1 MLVVNLEVSREGRYD
16 DGFRSGR
23 CGPPDA
29 EREENGNEEGR
40 RGMERGRVVRI
51 TDVAALAG
59 VAPGT
64 ASKAL
69 NGTGSLRESTR
80 ERVREA
86 AERLGFVP
94 DVTARSLSARRSFTV
109 GLLSTDS
116 AGRFSLPVVLGAENA
131 LVGGELSALLATA
144 RHDPVR
150 EQHHVRA
157 LVARRVDGIIVTGRT
172 TEPREPIRVPMP
184 VVYAFAPSA
193 DPEDT
198 SVVPDDATGMRLVTE
213 HLRGLG
219 RHRIAYVGGRA
230 EQRAS
235 TARYEALSA
244 ELTASGLELVG
255 PPLYGDWSE
264 QWGRRAVDLVLGS
277 APSAARRDLV
287 SAPRSG
293 GAPPDLDGSTRS
305 QGQGSGLPVDAIVF
319 ASDQLARGGC
329 DRLRELG
336 IRVPDDVAVTG
347 YDDWE
352 VMSLASRPPLTTVDM
367 QLELLGQRAA
377 ELLIAAID
385 GEPTHGVERL
395 APRLVVR
402 ASTLGD
408 S

>member
-1 MLVVNLEVSREGRYD
+1 
-16 DGFRSGR
+16 
-23 CGPPDA
+23 
-29 EREENGNEEGR
+29 
-40 RGMERGRVVRI
+40 MERGSVVRI

-59 VAPGT
+59 VAPST
-64 ASKAL
+64 VSKAL
-69 NGTGSLRESTR
+69 NGNGSLRESTR

-94 DVTARSLSARRSFTV
+94 DATARSLSARRSFTV

-193 DPEDT
+193 DPDDA
-198 SVVPDDATGMRLVTE
+198 SVVPDDAAGMRLLVD
-213 HLRGLG
+213 HLVERG
-219 RHRIAYVGGRA
+219 RRRIAYVGGRA
-230 EQRAS
+230 EQAAS
-235 TARYEALSA
+235 VVRHDTLVAQLESR
-244 ELTASGLELVG
+244 GLELAG

-264 QWGRRAVDLVLGS
+264 QWGRRAVDVVLGG
-277 APSAARRDLV
+277 DGN
-287 SAPRSG
+287 G
-293 GAPPDLDGSTRS
+293 GPVG
-305 QGQGSGLPVDAIVF
+305 VDAIVF

-329 DRLRELG
+329 DRLRERGL
-336 IRVPDDVAVTG
+336 RVPDDVAVTG

-367 QLELLGQRAA
+367 RLERLGQRAA
-377 ELLIAAID
+377 ELLIAAIE
-385 GEPTHGVERL
+385 GNAARGVERL

-408 S
+408 G

>member
-1 MLVVNLEVSREGRYD
+1 
-16 DGFRSGR
+16 
-23 CGPPDA
+23 
-29 EREENGNEEGR
+29 
-40 RGMERGRVVRI
+40 MERGPVVRI

-59 VAPGT
+59 VAPST
-64 ASKAL
+64 VSKAL

-80 ERVREA
+80 AKVREA

-94 DVTARSLSARRSFTV
+94 DATARSLSARRSFTV

-193 DPEDT
+193 DPDDA
-198 SVVPDDATGMRLVTE
+198 SVVPDDAAGMRLLVD
-213 HLRGLG
+213 HLVGLG
-219 RHRIAYVGGRA
+219 RRRIAYVGGRA
-230 EQRAS
+230 EQAAS
-235 TARYEALSA
+235 TVRHDTLVA
-244 ELTASGLELVG
+244 ELAERGLELVG

-264 QWGRRAVDLVLGS
+264 QWGRRAVDAVLG
-277 APSAARRDLV
+277 RD
-287 SAPRSG
+287 PDG
-293 GAPPDLDGSTRS
+293 GAPA
-305 QGQGSGLPVDAIVF
+305 VDAVVF

-329 DRLRELG
+329 DRLRERGL
-336 IRVPDDVAVTG
+336 RVPDDVAVTG

-367 QLELLGQRAA
+367 RLERLGQRAA
-377 ELLIAAID
+377 ELLIAAIE
-385 GEPTHGVERL
+385 GEPARGVERL

-408 S
+408 G

>member
-1 MLVVNLEVSREGRYD
+1 
-16 DGFRSGR
+16 
-23 CGPPDA
+23 
-29 EREENGNEEGR
+29 
-40 RGMERGRVVRI
+40 MERGQVVRI

-59 VAPGT
+59 VAPST
-64 ASKAL
+64 VSKAL

-80 ERVREA
+80 AKVREA

-94 DVTARSLSARRSFTV
+94 DATARSLSARRSFTV

-184 VVYAFAPSA
+184 VVYAFAPSTNPDDA
-193 DPEDT
+193 
-198 SVVPDDATGMRLVTE
+198 SVVPDDADGMRLLVD
-213 HLRGLG
+213 HLVGLG
-219 RHRIAYVGGRA
+219 RRRIAYVGGRA
-230 EQRAS
+230 EQAAS
-235 TARYEALSA
+235 SVRHDTLVAGLAAR
-244 ELTASGLELVG
+244 GLELVG
-255 PPLYGDWSE
+255 EPLYGDWSE
-264 QWGRRAVDLVLGS
+264 QWGRRAVDAVLG
-277 APSAARRDLV
+277 R
-287 SAPRSG
+287 
-293 GAPPDLDGSTRS
+293 DLDGGAGR
-305 QGQGSGLPVDAIVF
+305 GAGAGVGGAAGVDAIVF

-329 DRLRELG
+329 DRLRERGLS
-336 IRVPDDVAVTG
+336 VPGDVAVTG

-367 QLELLGQRAA
+367 RLERLGQRAA
-377 ELLIAAID
+377 ELLIAAIE
-385 GEPTHGVERL
+385 GEPARGVERL

-408 S
+408 G

>member
-1 MLVVNLEVSREGRYD
+1 
-16 DGFRSGR
+16 
-23 CGPPDA
+23 
-29 EREENGNEEGR
+29 
-40 RGMERGRVVRI
+40 MERGSVVRI

-59 VAPGT
+59 VAPST
-64 ASKAL
+64 VSKAL
-69 NGTGSLRESTR
+69 NGNGSLRESTR
-80 ERVREA
+80 ARVREA

-94 DVTARSLSARRSFTV
+94 DASARSLSARRSFTV

-184 VVYAFAPSA
+184 VVYAFAPSTDSDDA
-193 DPEDT
+193 
-198 SVVPDDATGMRLVTE
+198 SVVPDDAAGMRLLVD
-213 HLRGLG
+213 HLVERG
-219 RHRIAYVGGRA
+219 RRRIAYVGGRA
-230 EQRAS
+230 EQAAS
-235 TARYEALSA
+235 LVRHDTLVA
-244 ELTASGLELVG
+244 ELESRGLELAG

-264 QWGRRAVDLVLGS
+264 QWGRRAVDLVLGP
-277 APSAARRDLV
+277 A
-287 SAPRSG
+287 G
-293 GAPPDLDGSTRS
+293 GAAGGAAASRAGGADD
-305 QGQGSGLPVDAIVF
+305 VDAIVF

-329 DRLRELG
+329 DRLRERGL
-336 IRVPDDVAVTG
+336 RVPDDVAVTG

-367 QLELLGQRAA
+367 QLERLGQRAA
-377 ELLIAAID
+377 ELLIAAIE
-385 GEPTHGVERL
+385 GEPVRGVERL

-408 S
+408 G

>member
-1 MLVVNLEVSREGRYD
+1 
-16 DGFRSGR
+16 
-23 CGPPDA
+23 
-29 EREENGNEEGR
+29 
-40 RGMERGRVVRI
+40 MERGPVVRI

-59 VAPGT
+59 VAPST
-64 ASKAL
+64 VSKAL

-80 ERVREA
+80 VKVREA
-86 AERLGFVP
+86 ADRLGFVP
-94 DVTARSLSARRSFTV
+94 DATARSLSARRSFTV

-193 DPEDT
+193 DPDDA
-198 SVVPDDATGMRLVTE
+198 SVVPDDAAGMRLLVD
-213 HLRGLG
+213 HLVGLG
-219 RHRIAYVGGRA
+219 RRRIAYVGGRA
-230 EQRAS
+230 EQAAS
-235 TARYEALSA
+235 TVRHDTLVA
-244 ELTASGLELVG
+244 ELAARGLELVG
-255 PPLYGDWSE
+255 PALYGDWSE
-264 QWGRRAVDLVLGS
+264 QWGRRAVDVVLGREPHDGS
-277 APSAARRDLV
+277 KA
-287 SAPRSG
+287 G
-293 GAPPDLDGSTRS
+293 GAAG
-305 QGQGSGLPVDAIVF
+305 VDAIVF

-329 DRLRELG
+329 DRLRERGL
-336 IRVPDDVAVTG
+336 RVPDDVAVTG

-367 QLELLGQRAA
+367 QLERLGQRAA
-377 ELLIAAID
+377 ELLIAAIE
-385 GEPTHGVERL
+385 GEPARGVERL

-402 ASTLGD
+402 ASTWGD
-408 S
+408 G

>member
-1 MLVVNLEVSREGRYD
+1 
-16 DGFRSGR
+16 
-23 CGPPDA
+23 
-29 EREENGNEEGR
+29 
-40 RGMERGRVVRI
+40 MERGRVVRI

-193 DPEDT
+193 DPDDV
-198 SVVPDDATGMRLVTE
+198 SVVPDDALGMRLLVE
-213 HLRGLG
+213 HLAGLG
-219 RHRIAYVGGRA
+219 RRRIAYVGGRA
-230 EQRAS
+230 EQAAS
-235 TARYEALSA
+235 VVRHDALAA
-244 ELTASGLELVG
+244 ELATRGLALVG

-264 QWGRRAVDLVLGS
+264 QWGRRAVDLVLGLD
-277 APSAARRDLV
+277 AA
-287 SAPRSG
+287 AG
-293 GAPPDLDGSTRS
+293 GDRPA
-305 QGQGSGLPVDAIVF
+305 VDAIVF

-336 IRVPDDVAVTG
+336 VRVPDDVAVTG

-367 QLELLGQRAA
+367 QLERLGQRAA
-377 ELLIAAID
+377 ELLIAAIEGD
-385 GEPTHGVERL
+385 PGRGVERL

-408 S
+408 A

>member
-1 MLVVNLEVSREGRYD
+1 
-16 DGFRSGR
+16 
-23 CGPPDA
+23 
-29 EREENGNEEGR
+29 
-40 RGMERGRVVRI
+40 MERGRVVRI

-94 DVTARSLSARRSFTV
+94 DATARSLSARRSFTV

-193 DPEDT
+193 DPDDV
-198 SVVPDDATGMRLVTE
+198 SVVPDDAVGMRLLVE
-213 HLRGLG
+213 HLAGLG
-219 RHRIAYVGGRA
+219 RRRIAYVGGRA
-230 EQRAS
+230 EQAAS
-235 TARYEALSA
+235 LVRHDALVA
-244 ELTASGLELVG
+244 ELTARGLEMVG

-264 QWGRRAVDLVLGS
+264 QWGRRAVDLILD
-277 APSAARRDLV
+277 A
-287 SAPRSG
+287 
-293 GAPPDLDGSTRS
+293 GADHR
-305 QGQGSGLPVDAIVF
+305 VDAIVF

-329 DRLRELG
+329 DRLRERGL
-336 IRVPDDVAVTG
+336 RVPDDVAVTG
-347 YDDWE
+347 YDDWD

-367 QLELLGQRAA
+367 RLERLGQRAA
-377 ELLIAAID
+377 ELLIAAIE
-385 GEPTHGVERL
+385 GEPARGVERL
-395 APRLVVR
+395 TPRLVVR

-408 S
+408 G

>member
-1 MLVVNLEVSREGRYD
+1 MD
-16 DGFRSGR
+16 
-23 CGPPDA
+23 
-29 EREENGNEEGR
+29 
-40 RGMERGRVVRI
+40 RGAVVRI

-59 VAPGT
+59 VSPST
-64 ASKAL
+64 VSKAL
-69 NGTGSLRESTR
+69 NDTGSLRESTR
-80 ERVREA
+80 ARVREA

-94 DVTARSLSARRSFTV
+94 DATARSLSARRSFTV

-184 VVYAFAPSA
+184 VVYAFAPSS
-193 DPEDT
+193 DPDDA
-198 SVVPDDATGMRLVTE
+198 SVVPDDAAGMRLLVE
-213 HLRGLG
+213 HLAGLG
-219 RHRIAYVGGRA
+219 RRRIAYVGGRA
-230 EQRAS
+230 EQAAS
-235 TARYEALSA
+235 LVRYETLAT
-244 ELTASGLELVG
+244 ELAARGLELVG
-255 PPLYGDWSE
+255 TPLYGDWSE
-264 QWGRRAVDLVLGS
+264 QWGRRAVDLVLG
-277 APSAARRDLV
+277 
-287 SAPRSG
+287 
-293 GAPPDLDGSTRS
+293 GAV
-305 QGQGSGLPVDAIVF
+305 GSGLPVDGIVF

-336 IRVPDDVAVTG
+336 VRVPADVAVTG

-367 QLELLGQRAA
+367 QLERLGQRAA
-377 ELLIAAID
+377 ELLIAAIE
-385 GEPTHGVERL
+385 GEPACGVERL
-395 APRLVVR
+395 TPRLVAR

-408 S
+408 G

>member
-1 MLVVNLEVSREGRYD
+1 
-16 DGFRSGR
+16 
-23 CGPPDA
+23 
-29 EREENGNEEGR
+29 
-40 RGMERGRVVRI
+40 MERGPVVRI

-59 VAPGT
+59 VAPST
-64 ASKAL
+64 VSKAL
-69 NGTGSLRESTR
+69 NNTGSLRESTR
-80 ERVREA
+80 AKVREA
-86 AERLGFVP
+86 ADRLGFVP
-94 DVTARSLSARRSFTV
+94 DATARSLSARRSFTV

-193 DPEDT
+193 DPDDA
-198 SVVPDDATGMRLVTE
+198 SVVPDDATGMRLLVE
-213 HLRGLG
+213 HLVALG
-219 RHRIAYVGGRA
+219 RRRIAYVGGRA
-230 EQRAS
+230 EQAAS
-235 TARYEALSA
+235 TLRHDTLVA
-244 ELTASGLELVG
+244 ELAARGLELVG

-264 QWGRRAVDLVLGS
+264 QWGRRAVDLIL
-277 APSAARRDLV
+277 ARRDLV
-287 SAPRSG
+287 AAPRSG
-293 GAPPDLDGSTRS
+293 GASPDLTTGHQISPGEPGGPGR
-305 QGQGSGLPVDAIVF
+305 VDAIVF
-319 ASDQLARGGC
+319 ASDQVARGGC
-329 DRLRELG
+329 DRLRERGL
-336 IRVPDDVAVTG
+336 RVPEDVAVTG

-367 QLELLGQRAA
+367 QLERLGQRAA
-377 ELLIAAID
+377 ELLIAAIE
-385 GEPTHGVERL
+385 GEPARGVEHL

-408 S
+408 G